1 MPVPDVAG
9 ECWFRGVSVSN
20 VFMSDSD
27 MRAKIHGGIVV
38 PQKSLKR

>member
-1 MPVPDVAG
+1 MLRGSAG
-9 ECWFRGVSVSN
+9 FNGVSVSN

-38 PQKSLKR
+38 SQKSLKR